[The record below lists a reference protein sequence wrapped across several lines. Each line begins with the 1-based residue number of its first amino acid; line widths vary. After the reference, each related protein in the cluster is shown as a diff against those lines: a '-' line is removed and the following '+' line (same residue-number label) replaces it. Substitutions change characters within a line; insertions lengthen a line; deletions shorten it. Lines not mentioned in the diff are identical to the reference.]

1 MKKSLNFTVMV
12 IGQSGTGR
20 STFINSLCDQ
30 LIVEPSST
38 VKLYSPEE
46 LGNPERE
53 LQLRKSTVE
62 LEDEDGVRINLN
74 LIDTPGFG
82 DSINNDVSF
91 QVIKDYIK
99 YQFDEILIE
108 ESKLRRNPRFKDN
121 RVHVCLYFIVPTG
134 HGLREIDIRVIRSL
148 GSFVNILPCIS
159 KSDSLTIDELKLN
172 KRLIKEDISHY
183 NLPVFDFTNSYFNME
198 DTLGDESVELNKY
211 LQKTL
216 PFAIMGSNATVEDKE
231 TGELKRV
238 RKYPWGAVDIF
249 DNEISDVLTL
259 KTTLL
264 VTHLDDFKDYT
275 HEVLYE
281 NYRART
287 LSEVENGEEN
297 EYASATKRSTSIASG
312 VSKAAEITRRRIAS
326 SNKKAASLATSKNN
340 SRGDVNS
347 HSKPSEL
354 NGDNHSVSSSTIGTS
369 DIDPKEEQ
377 IKLEEERLKA
387 FEQRVQRDLL
397 LKRKEIED
405 RERELADIE
414 KRLASQELAD

>member
-1 MKKSLNFTVMV
+1 MV

-46 LGNPERE
+46 LGNPDRE

-62 LEDEDGVRINLN
+62 LEDEEGVRINLN

-82 DSINNDVSF
+82 DSINNDSSF

-134 HGLREIDIRVIRSL
+134 HGLREIDVRVIRSL

-159 KSDSLTIDELKLN
+159 KSDSLMMDELKLN
-172 KRLIKEDISHY
+172 KRLIKEDIDHY

-198 DTLGDESVELNKY
+198 DTLDDESIELNKY
-211 LQKTL
+211 LQKTM
-216 PFAIMGSNATVEDKE
+216 PFAIMGSNATVKDKE
-231 TGELKRV
+231 TGEMKRV

-287 LSEVENGEEN
+287 LSEVENGEGN
-297 EYASATKRSTSIASG
+297 GSANANAGTSIASDINR
-312 VSKAAEITRRRIAS
+312 AAEITRRRMAS
-326 SNKKAASLATSKNN
+326 SKISGSLAVSHTDLN
-340 SRGDVNS
+340 SDINKS
-347 HSKPSEL
+347 SIATEL
-354 NGDNHSVSSSTIGTS
+354 KEDEHSVCTS
-369 DIDPKEEQ
+369 EMDPKEEQ

-405 RERELADIE
+405 RERELAEIE
-414 KRLASQELAD
+414 KRLASQELTD

>member
-1 MKKSLNFTVMV
+1 MVTVIESSAVVTSKEEDPKKSLNFTVMV

-46 LGNPERE
+46 LGNPDRE

-62 LEDEDGVRINLN
+62 LEDEEGVRINLN
-74 LIDTPGFG
+74 LIDTP
-82 DSINNDVSF
+82 DL
-91 QVIKDYIK
+91 VIKDYIK

-134 HGLREIDIRVIRSL
+134 HGLREIDVRVIRSL

-159 KSDSLTIDELKLN
+159 KSDSLTMDELKLN
-172 KRLIKEDISHY
+172 KRLIKEDIDHY

-198 DTLGDESVELNKY
+198 DTLDDESIELNKY
-211 LQKTL
+211 LQKTM
-216 PFAIMGSNATVEDKE
+216 PFAIMGSNAT
-231 TGELKRV
+231 
-238 RKYPWGAVDIF
+238 YPWGAVDIF

-287 LSEVENGEEN
+287 LSEVENGEGN
-297 EYASATKRSTSIASG
+297 GSANANAGTSIASDINR
-312 VSKAAEITRRRIAS
+312 AAEITRRRMAS
-326 SNKKAASLATSKNN
+326 SKISGSLAVSHTDLN
-340 SRGDVNS
+340 SDINKS
-347 HSKPSEL
+347 SIATEL
-354 NGDNHSVSSSTIGTS
+354 KEDEHSVCTS
-369 DIDPKEEQ
+369 EMDPKEEQ

-405 RERELADIE
+405 RERELAEIE
-414 KRLASQELAD
+414 KDWHHRN

>member
-1 MKKSLNFTVMV
+1 MV

-38 VKLYSPEE
+38 VKMYSPEE
-46 LGNPERE
+46 LDSPERE

-82 DSINNDVSF
+82 DSLDNDPSF
-91 QVIKDYIK
+91 QVLKDYLK

-134 HGLREIDIRVIRSL
+134 HGLREIDIKVMKTL
-148 GSFVNILPCIS
+148 GEFVNIIPCIS
-159 KSDSLTIDELKLN
+159 KSDSLTVEELKTN
-172 KRLIKEDISHY
+172 KKLIREDIQYYH
-183 NLPVFDFTNSYFNME
+183 LPIFDFTNEYFNID
-198 DTLGDESVELNKY
+198 DTLDDEGSELNKY
-211 LQKTL
+211 LQKTI
-216 PFAIMGSNATVEDKE
+216 PFAVMGSNATVKDKA

-238 RKYPWGAVDIF
+238 RKYPWGTVDIF
-249 DNEISDVLTL
+249 DNDVSDVLTL

-264 VTHLDDFKDYT
+264 VTHLNDLKDYT

-281 NYRART
+281 NYRAKT
-287 LSEVENGEEN
+287 LSEVENSGYN
-297 EYASATKRSTSIASG
+297 GADDANGAADTSISQ
-312 VSKAAEITRRRIAS
+312 AAELTRKKLAAVAIATGRMGSSDITGDI
-326 SNKKAASLATSKNN
+326 SKN
-340 SRGDVNS
+340 SIDVGS
-347 HSKPSEL
+347 T
-354 NGDNHSVSSSTIGTS
+354 NGSVATGGTVNP
-369 DIDPKEEQ
+369 DIDAKEEQ

-387 FEQRVQRDLL
+387 FQQRVQRDLMM
-397 LKRKEIED
+397 KRKEIEA
-405 RERELADIE
+405 REKELAEIE
-414 KRLASQELAD
+414 KRLASQELEN